1 MTGRK
6 KATAQY
12 PTDRVDQQGR
22 GNVWRT
28 CSVLLPFLWPAGR
41 NDLKRRVVLALISLV
56 LAKLANLYVPLVLG
70 RLVDD
75 LSDLTDTTGLMLGI
89 PLAALLAYGLARFS
103 SLTFNE
109 IRDAVFSRVSQN
121 AVRQVALKVFQHLH
135 SLSIRF
141 HLQRKTGA
149 LNRFIDRGTTG
160 IQFLLSFVAFNI
172 LPTLFEVL
180 LVCGIL
186 WALFG
191 IQYALVTAVTITIYV
206 WLTFAITSWRTQ
218 IRRKMNDSENEASTR
233 QVDSLLN
240 FETVRYF
247 NNQSHEIQ
255 RVDRALTSYES
266 AAVKSRES
274 LSLLNVSQ
282 ALVVIGGITVMLVM
296 AAFNIRDGTMTIGGF
311 IVVNTYL
318 MQLSIPLN
326 FLGTVY
332 REIRQALVDMEN
344 MFSLLD
350 EKPEIIDKTNAR
362 LLDVHSGEISFQ
374 HVCFGYESE
383 RLILDN
389 ISFTVPPAQ
398 KVAIVGPSGVGK
410 STISRLILRF
420 YDPTSGSVT
429 IDGSDLKDVKQD
441 SLRDA
446 IGVVPQDTVLFNDTI
461 YYNIAYGDPSAKSEQ
476 VYEAARTASIHD
488 FILSLPAGYQTRVG
502 ERGLKLSGGEKQRV
516 AIARAILK
524 NPKIFFF
531 DEATSSLDSTTE
543 IAIQK
548 NIDEI
553 SSGRTTLMIAH
564 RLSTV
569 VSADEIL
576 VLNHGNISERGTHPQ
591 LLASAGLY
599 ARMWQEQEKERAEAQ
614 IRTVSDD
621 AEPGLRTTTSTSNN

>member
-41 NDLKRRVVLALISLV
+41 NDLKSRVVLALISLV